1 MGPGGYTL
9 FWWMMAKKKAP
20 KELDDSSLLQHA
32 FRGVDP
38 LPGRKIGETATP
50 SAPKQVKGNIRR
62 PAPMPQM
69 TAQPAKPAL
78 PEIKHGDAPGV
89 DKSTARRLKRGQLP
103 IEARLDLHGHRQ
115 AEAHRAL
122 EAFIVGQA
130 SAGRRCVLVITGKG
144 AVSQGGGVLR
154 EMVPRWLNQSPNRE
168 RIISFTHATPADG
181 GAGALYV
188 LLKRRRS

>member
-1 MGPGGYTL
+1 MAPGGCTL
-9 FWWMMAKKKAP
+9 FWWMMAKKKDP
-20 KELDDSSLLQHA
+20 NDLDDSSLLEHA
-32 FRGVDP
+32 FRGVAP
-38 LPGRKIGETATP
+38 LPGRKIGETP
-50 SAPKQVKGNIRR
+50 APPAAKQPKRKVSR
-62 PAPMPQM
+62 PATLPQV
-69 TAQPAKPAL
+69 TVPLAKPAM

-115 AEAHRAL
+115 DEAHRAL
-122 EAFIVGQA
+122 EAFIAGQA